1 MPEEAKMTLIE
12 NKKLLYDGVE
22 NEELFSG
29 FFNVNDLR
37 FTLSEMI
44 TNEIAN
50 LKKHISEEDFSKIT
64 QELKF
69 QTNENSEF
77 VRHFKDLRFF
87 EDFYK
92 SDEGLS
98 VYFLNKDNCL
108 YIFSFGEKQPG
119 RYILNLEAVYAKNE
133 HLKFKK

>member
-1 MPEEAKMTLIE
+1 MTLLE

-22 NEELFSG
+22 NEELFRG
-29 FFNVNDLR
+29 FFNVNDLN
-37 FTLSEMI
+37 FTLSEII

-50 LKKHISEEDFSKIT
+50 LKKHVSEEDFSKIT

-69 QTNENSEF
+69 QTIENSEF
-77 VRHFKDLRFF
+77 VRHFKDSSFF

-98 VYFLNKDNCL
+98 VYFLKKDNCL
-108 YIFSFGEKQPG
+108 YIFSFGEKQSG
-119 RYILNLEAVYAKNE
+119 RYILNLEAVYATN
-133 HLKFKK
+133 